1 MTKEKSWKDIIS
13 ALALGE
19 LLLSANI
26 LQNVLIT
33 HEPKIVALKIAGLL
47 TFLIAVILLPIPYFT
62 LRKYGNISSN
72 GSYMAT
78 TKLVDKGIYRIIRHP
93 QYLSFILLNIGVG
106 LINHNLFSISLSV
119 TSIFFILI
127 GIKDEEQQLVNQ
139 FGAEYVDYMKKVPS
153 FSPLR
158 SLFRIARKK

>member
-26 LQNVLIT
+26 LLNVLIT
-33 HEPKIVALKIAGLL
+33 HEPKIVALKMAGLIV
-47 TFLIAVILLPIPYFT
+47 FLIAVILWPIPYFA

-93 QYLSFILLNIGVG
+93 QYLSFILLNIGVAM
-106 LINHNLFSISLSV
+106 INHNIFSILLSV
-119 TSIFFILI
+119 SSIFFILI

-139 FGAEYVDYMKKVPS
+139 FGAEYVEYMKKVPS

-158 SLFRIARKK
+158 TLFRSTSKK

>member
-1 MTKEKSWKDIIS
+1 MAKEKSWKDIIS

-26 LQNVLIT
+26 LQNVFIT
-33 HEPKIVALKIAGLL
+33 HEPKIVALKMAGLFI
-47 TFLIAVILLPIPYFT
+47 FLIAVILWPIPYFA
-62 LRKYGNISSN
+62 LRKHGDISAY

-78 TKLVDKGIYRIIRHP
+78 TKLVTKGIYGIIRHP
-93 QYLSFILLNIGVG
+93 QYLIFMLLNIGVA
-106 LINHNLFSISLSV
+106 LINHDIFSITLSV
-119 TSIFFILI
+119 ASIVFIMI

-139 FGAEYVDYMKKVPS
+139 FGSEYINYMKKVPS

-158 SLFRIARKK
+158 NLFRSK